1 MDPPKKR
8 WGIFQSPTPEAESA
22 LSEYPPLLRRLLFNR
37 GYASVQAARQ
47 YLNFEIPSGC
57 EPENLKGIHEAVDRI
72 VWGLKREEPIAVYGD
87 YDADGVTATA
97 LLVTVLEYL
106 GAMVRGYIPNR
117 FDEGYGLNTEALTDL
132 YNQGFRL
139 VITVD
144 CGIRSF
150 REARFARE
158 LGLDLIITDHHQ
170 PLSELPEAVSVI
182 DPKQPGETYPERI
195 LAGVGVAYKL
205 AQALLR
211 RTITSASSMD
221 FVDKAL
227 DLVALGTVADLSP
240 LVGEN
245 RVLVNQGL
253 KQLRNPHRQGI
264 SSLIHA
270 SGLNPERISSE
281 EIGYMLGPR
290 LNAAGRIETALD
302 ALALLTSREPGS
314 AGLLAQ
320 KLNQQ
325 NQERQKQ
332 TRAIL
337 ELATKMALNRGED
350 KTLLFAAHA
359 KFSSG
364 IVGLAASRLAE
375 LYYRPAIVAQQGEE
389 YTRASCRSIP
399 EFHITS
405 ALDQCADLLEH
416 HGGHAAAAGFTVRNE
431 NLEELIERLDHITAE
446 ELAGKDLRPLLMADA
461 EISLDDLKPDILSYL
476 DMLQP
481 TGYGNPKAVFISRDA
496 KIIRARWVGKNE
508 SHLKLT
514 VTGGKITHDAIAF
527 NQEIWKENLP
537 PLVDLA
543 YTFELNEFNGRQTLQ
558 LNILDLK
565 PAGTP
570 D

>member
-8 WGIFQSPTPEAESA
+8 WVIFQPLTPQAESS

-37 GYASVQAARQ
+37 GYATAKSARQ
-47 YLNFEIPSGC
+47 YLTYEILPGY
-57 EPENLKGIHEAVDRI
+57 EPENLKGVPAAVDRI
-72 VWGLKREEPIAVYGD
+72 LWGLKRREPIAIYGD

-97 LLVTVLEYL
+97 LLVTVLENL
-106 GAMVRGYIPNR
+106 GATARGYIPNR
-117 FDEGYGLNTEALTDL
+117 FDEGYGLNEEALL
-132 YNQGFRL
+132 ELHNEGIRL

-144 CGIRSF
+144 CGIRSLK
-150 REARFARE
+150 EARFAKE

-170 PLSELPEAVSVI
+170 PSSELPDAISVI
-182 DPKQPGETYPERI
+182 DPKQPGETYPEYI

-211 RTITSASSMD
+211 RAGNPASAD
-221 FVDKAL
+221 EEVDRML

-240 LVGEN
+240 LIGEN
-245 RVLVNQGL
+245 RWLVNQGL
-253 KQLRNPHRQGI
+253 KHLRKPHRQGI
-264 SSLIHA
+264 YSLIHV
-270 SGLNPERISSE
+270 SGLNPERISAE
-281 EIGYMLGPR
+281 DIGYILGPR

-302 ALALLTSREPGS
+302 ALALLTTRQADN
-314 AGLLAQ
+314 AGFLAQ

-332 TRAIL
+332 TREIFEQA
-337 ELATKMALNRGED
+337 AKMALDRGED
-350 KTLLFAAHA
+350 KTLLFASHPD
-359 KFSSG
+359 FSSG

-375 LYYRPAIVAQQGEE
+375 LYYRPAIVAQLGEE

-399 EFHITS
+399 EFHITA
-405 ALDQCADLLEH
+405 ALDRCADLLEH
-416 HGGHAAAAGFTVRNE
+416 HGGHAAAAGFTVKNE
-431 NLEELIERLDHITAE
+431 NLRELIERLDYITTE
-446 ELAGKDLRPLLMADA
+446 QLAGKDLRPVLMADA
-461 EISLDDLKPDILSYL
+461 EIALDDLKPEILRYL
-476 DMLQP
+476 NMLQP

-496 KIIRARWVGKNE
+496 KINRYRWVGKNE

-514 VTGGKITHDAIAF
+514 LTGGKISHDAIAF
-527 NQEIWKENLP
+527 NQESWKDSLP
-537 PLVDLA
+537 SRIDLA

-558 LNILDLK
+558 LNIIDLK